1 MPEQKQELD
10 PTHWLEKHGDVLFA
24 HALRRLGN
32 RDAAEEVVQETFLAA
47 LKGRDNYRQDGSE
60 GAWLMGILKRKVIDA
75 LRARSQQAT
84 NVEDEDSL
92 MANLFDANGHW
103 SETAKRSGPLRLDSI
118 ERGEFRQILRECLRG
133 LPPRQAA
140 VFTLREIQEEPADNV
155 CKELGITP
163 SNLWVL
169 MHRARL
175 RLAECIKS
183 RWSMGEA

>member
-1 MPEQKQELD
+1 M
-10 PTHWLEKHGDVLFA
+10 FA

-47 LKGRDNYRQDGSE
+47 LKGRDNYRHDGSE
-60 GAWLMGILKRKVIDA
+60 GAWLMGILKRKVVDA
-75 LRARSQQAT
+75 LRARSQQAA
-84 NVEDEDSL
+84 NVEDEDSM
-92 MANLFDANGHW
+92 MAHLFDANGHW
-103 SETAKRSGPLRLDSI
+103 STAAKNAGPLRLDSI
-118 ERGEFRQILRECLRG
+118 ERHEFRQILRECLRG
-133 LPPRQAA
+133 LPGRQAA
-140 VFTLREIQEEPADNV
+140 VFTLREIQEEPPEMI
-155 CKELGITP
+155 CKELGITS